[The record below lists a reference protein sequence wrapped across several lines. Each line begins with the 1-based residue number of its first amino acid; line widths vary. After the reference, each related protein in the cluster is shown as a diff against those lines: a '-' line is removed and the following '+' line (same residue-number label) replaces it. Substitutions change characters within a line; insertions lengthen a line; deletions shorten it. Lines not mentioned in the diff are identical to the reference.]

1 MRFTPVR
8 ALQNVSILD
17 NMDISPS
24 LSPTRARSTLAAVLV
39 ALAATTVLAPAFV
52 APAASSAR
60 AAAASTSAAG
70 AARSASTVKVARF
83 VSDLGGV
90 QRALNQCRGPV
101 AWNSRGEGAPWLMFE
116 HDYCGGAWVL
126 SARAGHVL
134 VVRNGVLAGTW
145 RANGRTRVVSRG
157 ALVST
162 TRGLGYLVVQ
172 TCIPGTSRMRLVGF
186 DPAG

>member
-1 MRFTPVR
+1 MLV
-8 ALQNVSILD
+8 
-17 NMDISPS
+17 
-24 LSPTRARSTLAAVLV
+24 LAV
-39 ALAATTVLAPAFV
+39 AAALAPAFV
-52 APAASSAR
+52 SLDGGAAR
-60 AAAASTSAAG
+60 AAASASATG
-70 AARSASTVKVARF
+70 AARSVSTVKVARF

-101 AWNSRGEGAPWLMFE
+101 AWNSHGEGAPWLMFE
-116 HDYCGGAWVL
+116 HDYCGGAWAL

-134 VVRNGVLAGTW
+134 VVRNGPLAGSW

-162 TRGLGYLVVQ
+162 TRGLGHLVVQ
-172 TCIPGTSRMRLVGF
+172 TCIPGTARMRLVGF